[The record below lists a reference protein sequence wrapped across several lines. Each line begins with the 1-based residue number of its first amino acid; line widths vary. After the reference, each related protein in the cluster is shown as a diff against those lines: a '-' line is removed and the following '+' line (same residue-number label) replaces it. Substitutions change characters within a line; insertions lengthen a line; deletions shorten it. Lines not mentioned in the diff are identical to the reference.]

1 MIISEDEY
9 GFVSYQ
15 DFKLYSNKVADAIEK
30 YISYDDCENYLLVI
44 NGDTLDFNV
53 RLVTETEINE
63 DTYPLKELVR
73 KVDDTNDFEVDYE
86 AVDDIVGKYLFVH

>member
-30 YISYDDCENYLLVI
+30 YISYDDCENYVLVI
-44 NGDTLDFNV
+44 NGDTGVEVTKTYSNWWSTGSASYTSFNYTHNIISAI
-53 RLVTETEINE
+53 LTKN
-63 DTYPLKELVR
+63 LSH
-73 KVDDTNDFEVDYE
+73 F
-86 AVDDIVGKYLFVH
+86 